1 MATRRFTLLFLVA
14 ILAAELTTASSRAVN
29 ISNAWLLPQEGFPV
43 FYRYFRDRITWFEA
57 DAVCQFHHGNLVT
70 VDSSKQYDTT
80 RAYLKELDV
89 VTNVWIGLKK
99 KGPNDEFSWTDY
111 KTLSQDGGYWQE
123 QIPKT
128 EAALCAAIDPAADFR
143 WHSLNCGGPET
154 ASFICELPVPP
165 WAWAENGCMLT
176 ALPSLTVIYL
186 PEQAAVELTSD
197 CGMDG
202 TRQIACKG
210 QADHNEMMRQL
221 SCDNGNESSH
231 EVEEE
236 DRPVSP
242 SSTTLGT
249 ASDSSAGGTESHQPP
264 TRHRRDADDVS
275 PLPRTLRST
284 STEEDEAS
292 SSDTSTYIVTSTAV
306 TVTTNRDTPEEA
318 NITTTEQFTA
328 LEVVSATDG
337 LTLTGN
343 HVQQIYTTTEPSTL
357 AATKMV
363 PTEYFVTAEPHNISV
378 TVKDTVQKITTDKPY
393 HGQSTEKT
401 QTTGRVSTPPVLLS
415 PTDLSTINTAVE
427 TSASLGV
434 LNEAKEITI
443 SLAEDNVT
451 KNNTGEMNM
460 KDEIFLPETIAVT
473 IDTYTIRSIINT
485 TASSSSNESVS
496 MSDEE
501 YIKPSIKESTVLIK
515 QNTETDDQDLKENHR
530 RQFLPAP
537 LRGPSQKIDSQTN
550 ENVTKSTS
558 NLASP
563 SNHQDEG
570 ELIQPVETEPEVP
583 ARPNRG
589 RRLTR
594 PHHAFYPY
602 FLNRILG

>member
-1 MATRRFTLLFLVA
+1 
-14 ILAAELTTASSRAVN
+14 
-29 ISNAWLLPQEGFPV
+29 
-43 FYRYFRDRITWFEA
+43 
-57 DAVCQFHHGNLVT
+57 
-70 VDSSKQYDTT
+70 
-80 RAYLKELDV
+80 
-89 VTNVWIGLKK
+89 
-99 KGPNDEFSWTDY
+99 
-111 KTLSQDGGYWQE
+111 
-123 QIPKT
+123 
-128 EAALCAAIDPAADFR
+128 
-143 WHSLNCGGPET
+143 
-154 ASFICELPVPP
+154 
-165 WAWAENGCMLT
+165 
-176 ALPSLTVIYL
+176 
-186 PEQAAVELTSD
+186 
-197 CGMDG
+197 
-202 TRQIACKG
+202 
-210 QADHNEMMRQL
+210 MMRQL

-292 SSDTSTYIVTSTAV
+292 SSGTSTYIVTSTAV
-306 TVTTNRDTPEEA
+306 TVTTNRDTSEEA

-393 HGQSTEKT
+393 HGQGTEKT
-401 QTTGRVSTPPVLLS
+401 QTTGSVSTPPVLLS

-537 LRGPSQKIDSQTN
+537 LRGPSQKIDSPTN